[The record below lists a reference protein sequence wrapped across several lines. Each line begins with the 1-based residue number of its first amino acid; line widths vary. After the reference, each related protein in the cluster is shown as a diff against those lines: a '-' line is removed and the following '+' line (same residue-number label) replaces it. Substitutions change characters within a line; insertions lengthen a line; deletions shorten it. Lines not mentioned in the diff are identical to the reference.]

1 MLVIVYLLKG
11 DKMENKTINIAA
23 VTDDGVTIS
32 QHFGRAAFYE
42 VLFVENGKVVKRE
55 RREKLGHNNFA
66 QEEHHHSDGGHGLD
80 EHSHSKHISM
90 ADAINDCQILLA
102 RGMGNGA
109 YQSMLQL
116 NIKPVVTDIKNID
129 EAVQAF
135 INGSIIDHTEK
146 LH

>member
-1 MLVIVYLLKG
+1 MKNEKV
-11 DKMENKTINIAA
+11 NIAA

-32 QHFGRAAFYE
+32 QHFGRAKYYE

-55 RREKLGHNNFA
+55 RREKLGHHNFA
-66 QEEHHHSDGGHGLD
+66 QQEHHHHSNEQHGFD
-80 EHSHSKHISM
+80 ESSHNKHVSM
-90 ADAINDCQILLA
+90 AEAIKDCQILLA

-116 NIKPVVTDIKNID
+116 SIKPVVTDIKNID
-129 EAVQAF
+129 EAVQAV
-135 INGSIIDHTEK
+135 INDSIVNHTEK

>member
-1 MLVIVYLLKG
+1 MKRT
-11 DKMENKTINIAA
+11 TINIAA
-23 VTDDGVTIS
+23 VTDDGTTIS
-32 QHFGRAAFYE
+32 QHFGRAKFYE

-66 QEEHHHSDGGHGLD
+66 NAEHHHHSGEQHGQD
-80 EHSHSKHISM
+80 QHSHDKHVSM
-90 ADAINDCQILLA
+90 AEAINDCQVLLA

-109 YQSMLQL
+109 YQSMIQL

-129 EAVQAF
+129 DAVQAV

>member
-1 MLVIVYLLKG
+1 MDSY
-11 DKMENKTINIAA
+11 NIAA
-23 VTDDGVTIS
+23 VTDDGTTIS
-32 QHFGRAAFYE
+32 QHFGRAKYYE

-66 QEEHHHSDGGHGLD
+66 QEEHHHHPGEQHGQD
-80 EHSHSKHISM
+80 QHSHNKHVSM
-90 ADAINDCQILLA
+90 VETIKDCKYILA
-102 RGMGNGA
+102 RGMGGGA

-129 EAVQAF
+129 DAVQAV

>member
-1 MLVIVYLLKG
+1 
-11 DKMENKTINIAA
+11 MESTTMNIAA
-23 VTDDGVTIS
+23 VTDDGTTIS
-32 QHFGRAAFYE
+32 QHFGRAKFYE

-66 QEEHHHSDGGHGLD
+66 QEEHHHHSGEQHGQD
-80 EHSHSKHISM
+80 QHSHNKHVSM
-90 ADAINDCQILLA
+90 AEAIKGCKILLA

-109 YQSMLQL
+109 YQSMIQL

-129 EAVQAF
+129 DAVQAV

>member
-1 MLVIVYLLKG
+1 MQST
-11 DKMENKTINIAA
+11 TINIAA
-23 VTDDGVTIS
+23 VTDDGTTIS
-32 QHFGRAAFYE
+32 QHFGRAKFYE

-66 QEEHHHSDGGHGLD
+66 QEEHHHRSGEQHGQD
-80 EHSHSKHISM
+80 QHSHNKHVSM
-90 ADAINDCQILLA
+90 AETIKECQILLA

-109 YQSMLQL
+109 YQSMIQL

-129 EAVQAF
+129 DAVQAV

>member
-1 MLVIVYLLKG
+1 MK
-11 DKMENKTINIAA
+11 NPTINIAA
-23 VTDDGVTIS
+23 VTDDGTTIS
-32 QHFGRAAFYE
+32 QHFGRAKFYE

-66 QEEHHHSDGGHGLD
+66 QEEHHHHPGEQHGFD
-80 EHSHSKHISM
+80 DHSHNKHVSM
-90 ADAINDCQILLA
+90 ADAIKDCQVLLA

-116 NIKPVVTDIKNID
+116 NIKPIVTDIKDID
-129 EAVQAF
+129 DAINEF
-135 INGSIIDHTEK
+135 INGTIVDHTEK

>member
-1 MLVIVYLLKG
+1 MKST
-11 DKMENKTINIAA
+11 TINIAA
-23 VTDDGVTIS
+23 VTDDGTTIS
-32 QHFGRAAFYE
+32 QHFGRAKFYE

-66 QEEHHHSDGGHGLD
+66 QEEHHHHSGEQHGQD
-80 EHSHSKHISM
+80 QHSHNKHVSM
-90 ADAINDCQILLA
+90 AEAIKDCQILLS

-109 YQSMLQL
+109 YQSLLQL

-129 EAVQAF
+129 DAVQAV

>member
-1 MLVIVYLLKG
+1 MKNEKV
-11 DKMENKTINIAA
+11 NIAA

-32 QHFGRAAFYE
+32 QHFGRAKYYE

-55 RREKLGHNNFA
+55 RREKLGHHNFS
-66 QEEHHHSDGGHGLD
+66 QQEHHNHSNEQHGFD
-80 EHSHSKHISM
+80 ESSHNKHVSM
-90 ADAINDCQILLA
+90 AEAIKDCQILLA

-129 EAVQAF
+129 EAVQAI
-135 INGSIIDHTEK
+135 INDSIVNHTEK

>member
-1 MLVIVYLLKG
+1 M
-11 DKMENKTINIAA
+11 DTFNFAA
-23 VTDDGVTIS
+23 VTDDGITIS
-32 QHFGRAAFYE
+32 QHFGRAKYYE

-55 RREKLGHNNFA
+55 RRDKLGHNNFA
-66 QEEHHHSDGGHGLD
+66 QEESHHSNGQHGLD

-90 ADAINDCQILLA
+90 AEAIKDCQILLA

-116 NIKPVVTDIKNID
+116 NIKPIVTDIQNIED
-129 EAVQAF
+129 AAKAL
-135 INGSIIDHTEK
+135 INDSIIDHTEK

>member
-1 MLVIVYLLKG
+1 
-11 DKMENKTINIAA
+11 MESTTINIAA
-23 VTDDGVTIS
+23 VTDDGTTIS
-32 QHFGRAAFYE
+32 QHFGRAKFYE

-66 QEEHHHSDGGHGLD
+66 QEEHHHHSGEQHGQD
-80 EHSHSKHISM
+80 QHSHNKHVSM
-90 ADAINDCQILLA
+90 AETIKECQILLA

-109 YQSMLQL
+109 YQSMIQL

-129 EAVQAF
+129 DAVQAV

>member
-1 MLVIVYLLKG
+1 
-11 DKMENKTINIAA
+11 MENKNINIAL

-32 QHFGRAAFYE
+32 QHFGRAKYYE
-42 VLFVENGKVVKRE
+42 VLFVENGNVVKRE
-55 RREKLGHNNFA
+55 RREKLGHNNFV
-66 QEEHHHSDGGHGLD
+66 QEEHHHSDGQHGFD

-90 ADAINDCQILLA
+90 AEAIKDCQILLA

-116 NIKPVVTDIKNID
+116 KIKPVVTDIKNID
-129 EAVQAF
+129 EAVQAV
-135 INGSIIDHTEK
+135 INNSIIDHTEK

>member
-1 MLVIVYLLKG
+1 MKSI
-11 DKMENKTINIAA
+11 TINIAA
-23 VTDDGVTIS
+23 VTDDGTTIS
-32 QHFGRAAFYE
+32 QHFGRAKFYE

-66 QEEHHHSDGGHGLD
+66 QEEHHHHSGEQHGQD
-80 EHSHSKHISM
+80 QHSHNKHVSM
-90 ADAINDCQILLA
+90 AEAIKDCQILLS

-109 YQSMLQL
+109 YQSLLQL

-129 EAVQAF
+129 DAGQAV

>member
-1 MLVIVYLLKG
+1 
-11 DKMENKTINIAA
+11 MESTTINIAA
-23 VTDDGVTIS
+23 VTDDGTTIS
-32 QHFGRAAFYE
+32 QHFGRAKFYE

-66 QEEHHHSDGGHGLD
+66 QEEHHHHSGEQHGQD
-80 EHSHSKHISM
+80 QHSHNKHVSM
-90 ADAINDCQILLA
+90 AEAIKDCQILLA

-109 YQSMLQL
+109 YQSMIQL

-129 EAVQAF
+129 DAVQAV

>member
-1 MLVIVYLLKG
+1 
-11 DKMENKTINIAA
+11 MESTTMNIAA
-23 VTDDGVTIS
+23 VTDDGTTIS
-32 QHFGRAAFYE
+32 QHFGRAKFYE

-66 QEEHHHSDGGHGLD
+66 QEEHHHHSGEQHGQD
-80 EHSHSKHISM
+80 QHSHNKHVSM
-90 ADAINDCQILLA
+90 AEAIKECQILLA

-109 YQSMLQL
+109 YQSIIQL

-129 EAVQAF
+129 DAVQAV